1 MLQQNQTIK
10 CWAEDDRPR
19 EKLILKGRT
28 NLSDS
33 ELIAILIQNGT
44 KEKSALDLAKDLL
57 ANSQNSLLEFSQKS
71 VNELCKIKGIGPAK
85 AVTIIAALE
94 LGRRRKEAE
103 LNKKV
108 KIVKSEIAYELIR
121 FYLEDLKHEEFYVMY
136 LNKANILLHTKRISI
151 GGVTGTVVDNRILF
165 KEAIECL
172 ATGIILVHN
181 HPSGQLR
188 PSEQDIKLTKKIQ
201 QIGELMEIV
210 VMDHIIVTP
219 EYYYSFA
226 DNGLL

>member
-1 MLQQNQTIK
+1 MIQQNQTIK

-19 EKLILKGRT
+19 EKLMLKGRT

-44 KEKSALDLAKDLL
+44 REKSALDLAKDLL
-57 ANSQNSLLEFSQKS
+57 AKSHNSLLEFSQKTIKD
-71 VNELCKIKGIGPAK
+71 LCTTKGIGPAK

-94 LGRRRKEAE
+94 LGRRRKESE
-103 LNKKV
+103 LSKKV
-108 KIVKSEIAYELIR
+108 KIIKSEIAYQLVR
-121 FYLEDLKHEEFYVMY
+121 SYLEDLKHEEFYVMY
-136 LNKANILLHTKRISI
+136 TNKSNILLQIKRISI

-172 ATGIILVHN
+172 ATGIILAHN

-201 QIGELMEIV
+201 QIAELMEIV
-210 VMDHIIVTP
+210 ILDHIIVTSDS
-219 EYYYSFA
+219 YSSS
-226 DNGLL
+226 